1 MAAILYAVEVRSLSV
16 EDLQYSDV
24 VLWLDF
30 YSQLLTPRTREVLEL
45 HYNEDMTLSEIA
57 EHLGITRQGVHDK
70 IRQGLNHLSGFE
82 TKLGLVQ
89 RFLDQKSQI
98 AEAIQAL
105 DQGSIDLAR
114 ITLTRLYELL

>member
-1 MAAILYAVEVRSLSV
+1 MQSVSEV
-16 EDLQYSDV
+16 DPKYGDV

-70 IRQGLNHLSGFE
+70 IRQGLIHLTSYE
-82 TKLGLVQ
+82 TNLGLVR
-89 RFLDQKSQI
+89 RFLDQKSQVAQAI
-98 AEAIQAL
+98 AAL
-105 DQGSIDLAR
+105 DQGQIGLAR
-114 ITLTRLYELL
+114 ETLVRLHELL